1 MGGDWLRQGPMGRIS
16 ENKIIT
22 LTMLTASLMT
32 GAKFVGPESVIPGV
46 ISMYREITSP
56 NVLHGRL
63 SG

>member
-1 MGGDWLRQGPMGRIS
+1 MGRIS